1 MLLENI
7 PIGKT
12 LEIYV
17 DREEYRYRFISKVE
31 DTNELRVC
39 VTAITS
45 GNGRFFDFLP
55 EDRVSVVYRDED
67 VMWEWTHVEPGLAQ
81 LDEYPIHFF
90 KIRDKGSS
98 FNRRNAYRVKLLEEI
113 MIGFY
118 RVPGKLRRYA
128 EIPVLPVDE
137 GLSQEERELWEER
150 VSRPVMVRAMIK
162 DVSENGIGIYSD
174 EELETEDEI
183 FFGIPSS
190 YGNLMVKA
198 AVVRKTRL
206 QSVSSHYDFY
216 YGCALTK
223 TDRRLLRYIFE
234 LQREML
240 KKQREMNDN

>member
-7 PIGKT
+7 PLGKT

-17 DREEYRYRFISKVE
+17 DREDYRYRFISKVE
-31 DTNELRVC
+31 DTNEQRIC

-45 GNGRFFDFLP
+45 GNGRFFEFFP
-55 EDRVSVVYRDED
+55 EDRVSVVYRDEE
-67 VMWEWTHVEPGLAQ
+67 VMWEWTRVEPGLAK
-81 LDEYPIHFF
+81 LDDYPVHFF
-90 KIRDKGSS
+90 RIADKGNS
-98 FNRRNAYRVKLLEEI
+98 FNRRNAYRVKMLEEI
-113 MIGFY
+113 LVGFY

-128 EIPVLPVDE
+128 EAPSLPEDE
-137 GLSQEERELWEER
+137 GMSQEERELWEER
-150 VSRPVMVRAMIK
+150 VKSPIMVRAMIK

-174 EELETEDEI
+174 EEFETEDEV

-190 YGNLMVKA
+190 YGNLMVRA
-198 AVVRKTRL
+198 AVVRKTKL
-206 QSVSSHYDFY
+206 QAVNSHYDFY
-216 YGCALTK
+216 YGCTLTK